1 MDHNDPFLQ
10 RLVDQFCPDI
20 LDDIGDMGGTSD
32 MGDLSF
38 LATTDEVLIANLPLS
53 GFPPPS
59 PLPSSSPQPLPSPIY
74 PTSVLSNTQP
84 PASLTSAISPSIPQI
99 VHPPP
104 SPMLSLSS
112 SAPPL
117 QLRQT
122 GPNTFEVITGGQD
135 EDEKH
140 SSDLDHETNPS
151 QSSSSSDLASSISL
165 PSSSSSTSSPTNL
178 FQPLE
183 ASVVSKEEKRRRR
196 NNEAC
201 AKNRKKKKILEEEE
215 TSELERLE
223 EKNRNL
229 KTTVQQLEESLA
241 WQKSLMIPLLTEIS
255 RKRKG
260 YGGDGEGKGKKK
272 KQ

>member
-1 MDHNDPFLQ
+1 
-10 RLVDQFCPDI
+10 
-20 LDDIGDMGGTSD
+20 
-32 MGDLSF
+32 
-38 LATTDEVLIANLPLS
+38 
-53 GFPPPS
+53 
-59 PLPSSSPQPLPSPIY
+59 
-74 PTSVLSNTQP
+74 
-84 PASLTSAISPSIPQI
+84 
-99 VHPPP
+99 
-104 SPMLSLSS
+104 MLSLSS

-122 GPNTFEVITGGQD
+122 GPNTFEVITEDQD

-140 SSDLDHETNPS
+140 LSDLDHETNPS
-151 QSSSSSDLASSISL
+151 QPSSSSDWASSISL
-165 PSSSSSTSSPTNL
+165 PSSSSSTSPPAPTKL

-201 AKNRKKKKILEEEE
+201 AKNRKKKKIMEEEE

-223 EKNRNL
+223 VKNRNL

-260 YGGDGEGKGKKK
+260 YGGDSEGKGKKK
-272 KQ
+272 RQ